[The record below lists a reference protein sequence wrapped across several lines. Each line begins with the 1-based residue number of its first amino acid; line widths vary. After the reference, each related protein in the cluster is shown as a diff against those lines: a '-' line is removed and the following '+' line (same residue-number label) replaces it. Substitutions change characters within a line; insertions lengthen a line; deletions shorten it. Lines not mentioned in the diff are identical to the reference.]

1 MNKVKK
7 KTHPKGLEL
16 ENTKLKNQVLKLSR
30 ENYKLKKDA
39 EKLTTAKLKIEFLKE
54 LLYES
59 IRGREPYVSVGGS
72 YWQGWSHLLRS

>member
-16 ENTKLKNQVLKLSR
+16 ENTKLKNQILKLSR
-30 ENYKLKKDA
+30 ENYNLKKDA
-39 EKLTTAKLKIEFLKE
+39 EKLKTDRTTAKLKIEFLKE

-59 IRGREPYVSVGGS
+59 IRSNVSNVDLV
-72 YWQGWSHLLRS
+72 WSHLLGRR

>member
-16 ENTKLKNQVLKLSR
+16 ENTKLKNQILKLSR

-39 EKLTTAKLKIEFLKE
+39 EQLTTAKLKIEFLKE

-59 IRGREPYVSVGGS
+59 IRSTTSVGGS
-72 YWQGWSHLLRS
+72 YWQGWSHLLGRR

>member
-59 IRGREPYVSVGGS
+59 IRSNVSNVDLV
-72 YWQGWSHLLRS
+72 WSHLLGRR

>member
-16 ENTKLKNQVLKLSR
+16 ENTKLKNQILRLSR
-30 ENYKLKKDA
+30 ENYKLKKEA

-59 IRGREPYVSVGGS
+59 IRSNVSNVDLV
-72 YWQGWSHLLRS
+72 WSHLLGRR

>member
-30 ENYKLKKDA
+30 ENYKLKKEA
-39 EKLTTAKLKIEFLKE
+39 EKLTTAKLNIEFLKE

-59 IRGREPYVSVGGS
+59 IRHQAMQVGGS
-72 YWQGWSHLLRS
+72 YWQGWSHLLGSR

>member
-16 ENTKLKNQVLKLSR
+16 ENTKLKNQILRLSR
-30 ENYKLKKDA
+30 ENYKLKKEA

-59 IRGREPYVSVGGS
+59 IRQEINFKS
-72 YWQGWSHLLRS
+72 YWQGWSHLLGSR

>member
-16 ENTKLKNQVLKLSR
+16 ENTKLKNQILRLSR
-30 ENYKLKKDA
+30 ENYNLKKDA

-59 IRGREPYVSVGGS
+59 IRSNVSNVDLV
-72 YWQGWSHLLRS
+72 WSHLLGRR

>member
-59 IRGREPYVSVGGS
+59 IRSTTVGGS